1 MKRLITLIIA
11 GMFSMGLAVAG
22 GGDKEKVNF
31 SELDKDGDGQLSRT
45 EVAQNSELAAQ
56 FSTIDADG
64 DGYIAETEMQEA
76 SMEEASAEDDPEAEI
91 GEDY

>member
-1 MKRLITLIIA
+1 MRKLIMLVLA
-11 GMFSMGLAVAG
+11 GIFSAGVAVA
-22 GGDKEKVNF
+22 GGDKEKINF

-64 DGYIAETEMQEA
+64 DGYIAESEMQEA
-76 SMEEASAEDDPEAEI
+76 SFEDASAEDDQDDSS

>member
-1 MKRLITLIIA
+1 MKRLITLILA
-11 GMFSMGLAVAG
+11 AMFSMGLAVA

-64 DGYIAETEMQEA
+64 DGYIAEQEMQEA
-76 SMEEASAEDDPEAEI
+76 EFEEASAEDDHEDM

>member
-1 MKRLITLIIA
+1 MKRLITLFIA
-11 GMFSMGLAVAG
+11 GIFSMGLAVAG
-22 GGDKEKVNF
+22 GDKEEVNF

-76 SMEEASAEDDPEAEI
+76 SLEEASAEDEDNGEM

>member
-1 MKRLITLIIA
+1 MKKLLMLILAAI
-11 GMFSMGLAVAG
+11 FSTGLALA
-22 GGDKEKVNF
+22 GGDKDTVNF

-64 DGYIAETEMQEA
+64 DGYLAENEVDDA
-76 SMEEASAEDDPEAEI
+76 SLEEASAEQDEEEV

>member
-11 GMFSMGLAVAG
+11 GMFSMGLAVA

-64 DGYIAETEMQEA
+64 DGYVAEEELQNAEF
-76 SMEEASAEDDPEAEI
+76 EEAAAEDDQEDM